1 MALVQ
6 IIYHSKF
13 NQADL
18 YVISIGVIP
27 NNKQYIS
34 VQETNK

>member
-13 NQADL
+13 NQTDI

-27 NNKQYIS
+27 GNKQYIS

>member
-13 NQADL
+13 NQADI

-27 NNKQYIS
+27 DNKQYIS